1 MRQAIHSEAHLHSQL
16 LSIHPSRASLALALK
31 LALAILQYRNIAIA
45 LALILAL
52 ALAVALAVATIH
64 SGPHSSEL
72 VLIAHTHAALL
83 LLFTQDFKD
92 LLTGLSLLWTYNQ
105 INLISKTVCE
115 I

>member
-16 LSIHPSRASLALALK
+16 LSIHPARASLALALK
-31 LALAILQYRNIAIA
+31 LAIA
-45 LALILAL
+45 LALTLTLAL
-52 ALAVALAVATIH
+52 ALALALAAATIH

-83 LLFTQDFKD
+83 LLFTQDFKG
-92 LLTGLSLLWTYNQ
+92 LLTGLSLLWIYHQ
-105 INLISKTVCE
+105 INLISETICE